1 MGVTILIIT
10 YMALTMHVPGTVL
23 SVLTY
28 VVLTQPI
35 ILPILKIR
43 RLGHKEGKQL
53 AQGHATN

>member
-43 RLGHKEGKQL
+43 RLGHKVGK
-53 AQGHATN
+53 